1 MRVWQTEHQQAVGL
15 TRLAR
20 RGVPSHAPMIAEKT
34 PKVNHEIVKFHEQSR
49 LLDDYRVLPMSP
61 NKSRGRIIYV
71 YDEQDHHISST
82 EKRG

>member
-1 MRVWQTEHQQAVGL
+1 MRSLATEHQQAGGH

-20 RGVPSHAPMIAEKT
+20 RGVPSHAPMIAEMT
-34 PKVNHEIVKFHEQSR
+34 SKVNYGIVKFREQSR

-61 NKSRGRIIYV
+61 NKSRGRIFYV
-71 YDEQDHHISST
+71 YDEQDHHIPST